1 MPGTPRARIRAS
13 SKARR
18 PAPPH
23 RRRLVAIPA
32 QALPPVAHIGGRPG
46 EQTHPRTT
54 IPAPAPPPWLRGPGH
69 LLKLPPSNRTQASRC
84 GLLRSS
90 YGTRGAN
97 VPSTQCPPP
106 ESRAGLWQQTGTF
119 GTLAPLTRIRQ
130 SIGLAHPSEE
140 SSARPMH
147 RPEPS
152 QMLGLETGRDKSLF
166 RHNQTMRHASSYGR
180 SLRKQHCHW
189 AIEVQKTDAHEKAPH
204 WARLLLL

>member
-23 RRRLVAIPA
+23 RRHLVAIPA
-32 QALPPVAHIGGRPG
+32 QARPPVAHIGGRPG

-54 IPAPAPPPWLRGPGH
+54 TPAPAPPQWLRGPGH

-84 GLLRSS
+84 GLLQSS

-140 SSARPMH
+140 SSARMIEH
-147 RPEPS
+147 
-152 QMLGLETGRDKSLF
+152 
-166 RHNQTMRHASSYGR
+166 HAQALQRQAVSRREDSGTPVDIAEM
-180 SLRKQHCHW
+180 K
-189 AIEVQKTDAHEKAPH
+189 KATKV
-204 WARLLLL
+204 A